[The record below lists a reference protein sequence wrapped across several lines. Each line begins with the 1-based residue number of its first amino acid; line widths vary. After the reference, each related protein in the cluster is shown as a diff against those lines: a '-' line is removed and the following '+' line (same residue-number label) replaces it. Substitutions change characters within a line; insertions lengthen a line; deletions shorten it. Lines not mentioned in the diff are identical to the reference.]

1 MHTEYFLLSLHF
13 VGQFEVQTQSKPQIF
28 ETLRSIGTSAVL
40 KQIMLTRK
48 SSHHE
53 NNQKKSEN
61 ELTFQSCPILPGCAF
76 ENVVKK
82 KKQVLCILFMFCTN
96 REILNNGRIH
106 DESRVIH

>member
-82 KKQVLCILFMFCTN
+82 KTSFMYSLYVLY
-96 REILNNGRIH
+96 E
-106 DESRVIH
+106 